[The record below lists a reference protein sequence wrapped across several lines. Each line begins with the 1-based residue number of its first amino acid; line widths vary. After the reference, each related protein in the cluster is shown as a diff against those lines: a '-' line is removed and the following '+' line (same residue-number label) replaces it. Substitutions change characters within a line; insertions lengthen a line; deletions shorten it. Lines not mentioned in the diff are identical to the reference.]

1 MIMQRHLFGVGP
13 DGTSSMPRPLPGCV
27 DPGRLFLPSVRMLE
41 CPPKTP
47 EPVMRVSIR
56 RCATLLLLSSL
67 PLLAVAAPMHS
78 QFLPP
83 DDLVA
88 RQEQPEQ
95 QQLLQVTEYS
105 VVLGNQRP
113 SNQQPIPVTSPLM
126 VRLKGKP
133 LNKGAT
139 INQVILNF
147 DGESKSL
154 KKPVFDEASKTL
166 TLSYPQ
172 AQYRVVIDL
181 LRNDTV
187 YVQFLSYANGH
198 IWADLHTG
206 AARPR

>member
-1 MIMQRHLFGVGP
+1 
-13 DGTSSMPRPLPGCV
+13 MPRPLPGCI
-27 DPGRLFLPSVRMLE
+27 DPDRLFLPSVLMLE
-41 CPPKTP
+41 CPAKTL
-47 EPVMRVSIR
+47 ELAMRVSIR
-56 RCATLLLLSSL
+56 RCAILLLIASL
-67 PLLAVAAPMHS
+67 PLTAVAAPMHS

-83 DDLVA
+83 DDLVV

-105 VVLGNQRP
+105 VVLGNQRQ
-113 SNQQPIPVTSPLM
+113 SNQQPIPVTSPLL

-139 INQVILNF
+139 VSQVILNF

-181 LRNDTV
+181 LRNNTV
-187 YVQFLSYANGH
+187 YVQFLTYANGH

-206 AARPR
+206 AERPR

>member
-1 MIMQRHLFGVGP
+1 
-13 DGTSSMPRPLPGCV
+13 
-27 DPGRLFLPSVRMLE
+27 
-41 CPPKTP
+41 
-47 EPVMRVSIR
+47 MRVSIR
-56 RCATLLLLSSL
+56 RCATLLLITSL
-67 PLLAVAAPMHS
+67 PLAAMGAPMHS

-139 INQVILNF
+139 ISQVILNF

-154 KKPVFDEASKTL
+154 KKPVYDEASKTL

-206 AARPR
+206 TARPR

>member
-1 MIMQRHLFGVGP
+1 MASL
-13 DGTSSMPRPLPGCV
+13 SMPRPLTECI
-27 DPGRLFLPSVRMLE
+27 DPDRLFLLSVLMLE
-41 CPPKTP
+41 CPVKIL
-47 EPVMRVSIR
+47 EVVMRVSIR
-56 RCATLLLLSSL
+56 RCATSLLIASL
-67 PLLAVAAPMHS
+67 PLTAVAAPMHS

-83 DDLVA
+83 DDLVV

-105 VVLGNQRP
+105 VVLGNQRQ
-113 SNQQPIPVTSPLM
+113 SNQQPIPVTSPLL

-139 INQVILNF
+139 ISQVILNF

-181 LRNDTV
+181 LRNNTV
-187 YVQFLSYANGH
+187 YVQFLTYANGH

-206 AARPR
+206 IERPR